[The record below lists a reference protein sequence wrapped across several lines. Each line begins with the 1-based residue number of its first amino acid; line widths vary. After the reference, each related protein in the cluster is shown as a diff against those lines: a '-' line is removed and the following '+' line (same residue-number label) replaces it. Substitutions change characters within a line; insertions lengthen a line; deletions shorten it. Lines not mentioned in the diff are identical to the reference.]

1 MLRKC
6 IALSLGTTTTTGLD
20 AAEIESRI
28 MPLDLR
34 REELAVREI
43 VKIMSKNKN
52 EEIVKCLNAFK
63 NKTEDYHLLVRHSCR
78 SATKFP
84 IQESIQV
91 QLNHSFPI
99 FNIFNPPNNVLNTGI
114 TWDLPSPEV

>member
-1 MLRKC
+1 MCNSKWQTAECQQLEKILRKC
-6 IALSLGTTTTTGLD
+6 IALSLGTATTTGLD
-20 AAEIESRI
+20 AAEIESGI

-63 NKTEDYHLLVRHSCR
+63 NKTED
-78 SATKFP
+78 K
-84 IQESIQV
+84 QE
-91 QLNHSFPI
+91 
-99 FNIFNPPNNVLNTGI
+99 
-114 TWDLPSPEV
+114 